1 VEGSYVEHSPLKCE
15 EVIIDLLFPGNFQIK
30 HTLEETIK
38 RVEQV
43 LEISEKQ
50 RSRTL
55 IRIDSG
61 GGSYEKIK
69 WMLERG
75 YQILTKENNRK
86 AEFYSHGVKKWFA
99 DQKHP
104 GRELG
109 WLTVDMEDFSR
120 PVKRL
125 VIRFPEHKSGKMK
138 HHCLITTL
146 EPDDII
152 DLLKLPN
159 ETINNEKELALAY
172 ARLYDLRGGTVEIEI
187 KESKQGIGI
196 NKRSK
201 KRFEAQKMVML
212 LNSLAHNVLVWTR
225 RWLTE
230 TDSEHKIKFARF
242 GALRLVR
249 DVFHTQGMLKFNP
262 DGQLFGIV
270 LNRGAPLAADLVVAL
285 MQMLAPARIFVSLG
299 DI

>member
-1 VEGSYVEHSPLKCE
+1 M
-15 EVIIDLLFPGNFQIK
+15 
-30 HTLEETIK
+30 T
-38 RVEQV
+38 
-43 LEISEKQ
+43 
-50 RSRTL
+50 
-55 IRIDSG
+55 
-61 GGSYEKIK
+61 
-69 WMLERG
+69 
-75 YQILTKENNRK
+75 
-86 AEFYSHGVKKWFA
+86 
-99 DQKHP
+99 
-104 GRELG
+104 
-109 WLTVDMEDFSR
+109 TVDMEDFSR

-125 VIRFPEHKSGKMK
+125 VIRFPEDKSRKMK

-146 EPDDII
+146 EPNEVI
-152 DLLKLPN
+152 DLLKLPE
-159 ETINNEKELALAY
+159 ETINNKKELALAY
-172 ARLYDLRGGTVEIEI
+172 AHLYDLRGGTVEIEI

-212 LNSLAHNVLVWTR
+212 LNTLAHNILVWAR

-230 TDSEHKIKFARF
+230 TSSENKIKFARF

-249 DVFHTQGMLKFNP
+249 DVFHTQGMLKFKP

-270 LNRGAPLAADLVVAL
+270 LNRGAPFAADLVVAL